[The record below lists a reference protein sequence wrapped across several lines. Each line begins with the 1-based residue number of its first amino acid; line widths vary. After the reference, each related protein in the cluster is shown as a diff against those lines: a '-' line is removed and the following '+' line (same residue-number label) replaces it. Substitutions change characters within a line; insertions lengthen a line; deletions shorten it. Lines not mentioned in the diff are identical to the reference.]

1 MENEICVKMKQ
12 YVRYVQYEAEEHQKA
27 LDSVA
32 M

>member
-1 MENEICVKMKQ
+1 VTQEV
-12 YVRYVQYEAEEHQKA
+12 EEHQKA